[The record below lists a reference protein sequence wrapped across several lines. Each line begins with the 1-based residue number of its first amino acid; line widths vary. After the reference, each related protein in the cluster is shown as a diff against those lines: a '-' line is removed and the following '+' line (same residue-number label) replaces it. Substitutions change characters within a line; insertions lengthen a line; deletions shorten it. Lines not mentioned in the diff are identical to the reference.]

1 MAYELDPVNDWLVLD
16 VETASFLDIRNV
28 TADVYAEHDS
38 THVYLAM
45 MCVHRVGAAGG
56 AADGE
61 IDAWRPGARLPGRIE
76 RFIERGGRV
85 VCWNVGFER
94 AIHRHILE
102 PHYGWPAIEPEQWRD
117 AQANAVSS
125 SLPAKLDHAMLA
137 VGDEVLKKDRQGARL
152 MKRMTLT
159 EPLPGGGWRR
169 PHETPENVGR
179 LERYC
184 AMDVITTATA
194 YYRLPALTPT
204 EFLVWRCDQDINERG
219 VYIDA
224 DRARAMSQLAAKRER
239 QLVAR
244 VQALTGGELG
254 GVKGHP
260 AFRRWLFSKG
270 LVGETDSVDKA
281 AIEKLLERDDLPADV
296 REVCEIRQE
305 TGKLTSLAKLKR
317 LPDVLSGDG
326 RARGLFAYHAAHTG
340 RWSSRVLQL
349 HNLRKDRRPRAVQ
362 DLCGQA
368 IDDVDL
374 DALDVLW
381 APLDALSQ
389 SLRSLVCA
397 PPGSDLIAADYSAIE
412 ARVLPWLAGDESK
425 LDLFRDDIDIYV
437 RAAKNIGSD
446 NRQLGKV
453 QELALGYGMGP
464 LKFATTAEAWGVPLE
479 LKEARRIQQAWR
491 KANRNVVDFWFDLES
506 GVRRVVEDGG
516 CVRVGPLAISHTGS
530 AVTIRLPSGRHLWYH
545 HPRVEVSEKVVPVVR
560 ENGTV
565 EHKTFEVPAIT
576 FLAAGPAGMREE
588 ETYGGKLAENVTQ
601 AVARDC
607 LAHALLKLRGTI
619 YLPVLHVHDSIA
631 TEVPAGTGDVEEFER
646 LICTLP
652 AWADGLPLVA
662 EGYRG
667 RRFQG

>member
-1 MAYELDPVNDWLVLD
+1 MPDLDPVTDWLVLD
-16 VETASFLDIRNV
+16 VETASFLDIKNV
-28 TADVYAEHDS
+28 TADVYAEHPS

-45 MCVHRVGAAGG
+45 MGVHRIGAGG
-56 AADGE
+56 TPEGDV
-61 IDAWRPGARLPGRIE
+61 DAWRPGARVPDHIRD
-76 RFIERGGRV
+76 FIERGGRV

-94 AIHRHILE
+94 AIHRHILH
-102 PHYGWPAIEPEQWRD
+102 PRYGWPAIEPEQWRD
-117 AQANAVSS
+117 AQANSVAAA
-125 SLPAKLDHAMLA
+125 LPAKLDHAVLA
-137 VGDEVLKKDRQGARL
+137 VGDQVLRKDREGTRL

-169 PHETPENVGR
+169 PHNTPANIAR

-204 EFLVWRCDQDINERG
+204 EFLVWRCDQDINDRG

-239 QLVAR
+239 QLVER
-244 VQALTGGELG
+244 VQQLTDGALG

-260 AFRRWLFSKG
+260 AFRRWLHSRG
-270 LVGETDSVDKA
+270 LVAEDASVNKEA
-281 AIEKLLERDDLPADV
+281 VEKLLERDDLPADV

-317 LPDVLSGDG
+317 LPDVLSSDG

-349 HNLRKDRRPRAVQ
+349 HNLRKDRRPRPVQ
-362 DLCGQA
+362 ELCGQA
-368 IDDVDL
+368 IDEVDL
-374 DALDVLW
+374 DALDLIW
-381 APLDALSQ
+381 SPLDALSQ

-397 PPGSDLIAADYSAIE
+397 PPGKELVAADYSAIE
-412 ARVLPWLAGDESK
+412 ARVLPWLAGDQGK
-425 LDLFRDDIDIYV
+425 LDLFRADIDIYV
-437 RAAKNIGSD
+437 RAAANIGSD

-491 KANRNVVDFWFDLES
+491 KANQHVVDFWFDLETA
-506 GVRRVVEDGG
+506 VRRVVEEGG
-516 CVRVGPLAISHTGS
+516 RERVGRLVVANTGS

-545 HPRVEVSEKVVPVVR
+545 QPVVEVSDKTVPVVR
-560 ENGTV
+560 EDGTV
-565 EHKTFEVPAIT
+565 EHKTFEVPAIK
-576 FLAAGPAGMREE
+576 FMSASPAGMREE

-607 LAHALLKLRGTI
+607 LAHALLALRNTI
-619 YLPVLHVHDSIA
+619 YAPVLHVHDSIA
-631 TEVPAGTGDVEEFER
+631 TEVPLGVGDVREFEQ
-646 LICTLP
+646 LICDLP
-652 AWADGLPLVA
+652 GWADGLPLVA

-667 RRFQG
+667 HRFQG